1 MNFKLGNNS
10 SLIENKI
17 NIHDSAI
24 IKDNVQ
30 IVCDEIEIGF
40 NSIIADGTKINCKKF
55 IAGDYLY
62 MQSNVEIGRGG
73 SRGPNSVVE
82 IGNHVG
88 IFERTILNPSEKITI
103 GNDVGIG
110 GEVMIWTSWSL
121 VGCNKGISFRFW
133 SCNNWK

>member
-10 SLIENKI
+10 SVIANKI

-62 MQSNVEIGRGG
+62 MQSNVEIGR
-73 SRGPNSVVE
+73 
-82 IGNHVG
+82 
-88 IFERTILNPSEKITI
+88 
-103 GNDVGIG
+103 
-110 GEVMIWTSWSL
+110 
-121 VGCNKGISFRFW
+121 
-133 SCNNWK
+133 NWK